1 MKLEEDNSEFENLEI
16 FDNLDEAA
24 DYLIQQT
31 PADIV
36 QDWLDEEY

>member
-1 MKLEEDNSEFENLEI
+1 MQLEEHADEFEGVEV